1 MEARNREEV
10 LAAVLL
16 KVDCGLKMK
25 SKKAKAKERTSM
37 VKS

>member
-25 SKKAKAKERTSM
+25 SKKNVGEERTSM
-37 VKS
+37 VKL

>member
-1 MEARNREEV
+1 MMEARNREEV

-25 SKKAKAKERTSM
+25 SKKA
-37 VKS
+37 